1 MSLVSQGFD
10 KGEDMVRL
18 DSKQNKLVLDLKH
31 DTGKQLAAM
40 VLQAIYLYGAESEE
54 DKAILRQ
61 MERMIKGEEPSVN
74 VDLKDYLKGGK
85 ND

>member
-1 MSLVSQGFD
+1 MSVVSQGFD

-18 DSKQNKLVLDLKH
+18 DSKKNKLVLDLKH
-31 DTGKQLAAM
+31 NTGKQLGAM

-54 DKAILRQ
+54 DKAIIRQ
-61 MERMIKGEEPSVN
+61 MERMIKGEEPSVTI
-74 VDLKDYLKGGK
+74 DLKDYLKVGK

>member
-61 MERMIKGEEPSVN
+61 MERMIKGEEPSVTI
-74 VDLKDYLKGGK
+74 DLKDYLKGGK